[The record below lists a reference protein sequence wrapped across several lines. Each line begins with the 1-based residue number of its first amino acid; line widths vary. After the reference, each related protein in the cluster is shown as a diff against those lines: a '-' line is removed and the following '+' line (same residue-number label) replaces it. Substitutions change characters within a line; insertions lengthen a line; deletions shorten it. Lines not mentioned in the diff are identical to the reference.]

1 MVPLALLLGE
11 KDNYIGEVN
20 VMYKILIV
28 EDDPV
33 IASLLVDGLNKWG
46 YESEAIEDFMKV
58 TETFMEYQ
66 PHLILLDI
74 SLPFYNGYY
83 WCNEIRKISKV
94 PIVFLS
100 SHTENMDVI
109 MAMNMGGDD
118 YLTKPISLDLVV
130 AKLQAILRRTYAY
143 YTEIA
148 TLAVKGVILN
158 LNDTTLS
165 FEEKKLELTKNEFKI
180 MQILMENK
188 NNIVTRDQLMKKLWD
203 SDSFID
209 DNTLTVNVNRLRKKL
224 EDCGLADFI
233 STKKGM
239 GYLVHD

>member
-1 MVPLALLLGE
+1 MVVHFLE
-11 KDNYIGEVN
+11 EVT
-20 VMYKILIV
+20 MYKILIV

-33 IASLLVDGLNKWG
+33 IASLLGEGLRKWG
-46 YESEAIEDFMKV
+46 YESEDIKDFMKI
-58 TETFMEYQ
+58 TDAFTEYQ
-66 PHLILLDI
+66 PHLVLLDI

-83 WCNEIRKISKV
+83 WCNEIRKLSKV

-100 SHTENMDVI
+100 SHTENMDII

-118 YLTKPISLDLVV
+118 YVTKPFSLDLVV

-148 TLAVKGVILN
+148 TLAVKEVILN
-158 LNDTTLS
+158 LNDTSITY
-165 FEEKKLELTKNEFKI
+165 EDKKLELTKNEYKI
-180 MQILMENK
+180 MQILMEHK
-188 NNIVTRDQLMKKLWD
+188 NNIVSRDQLMKKLWD

-224 EDCGLADFI
+224 EDYGLADFI
-233 STKKGM
+233 NTKKGL
-239 GYLVHD
+239 GYIIHD

>member
-1 MVPLALLLGE
+1 
-11 KDNYIGEVN
+11 
-20 VMYKILIV
+20 MYKILIV

-46 YESEAIEDFMKV
+46 YESEAIGDFMKV
-58 TETFMEYQ
+58 TDTFIEYQ
-66 PHLILLDI
+66 PHLVLLDI

-158 LNDTTLS
+158 LNDTTLC
-165 FEEKKLELTKNEFKI
+165 FEDKKLELTKNEFKI

-233 STKKGM
+233 NTKKGL

>member
-1 MVPLALLLGE
+1 MVILALLLRE
-11 KDNYIGEVN
+11 KGNFIGEVI

-58 TETFMEYQ
+58 MEAFMEYQ

-165 FEEKKLELTKNEFKI
+165 FEDKKLELTKNEFKI

>member
-1 MVPLALLLGE
+1 M
-11 KDNYIGEVN
+11 
-20 VMYKILIV
+20 

-33 IASLLVDGLNKWG
+33 IASLLEDGLKKWG
-46 YESEAIEDFMKV
+46 FECECIRDFMKV
-58 TETFMEYQ
+58 SGTFSEYQ
-66 PHLILLDI
+66 PHLVLLDI

-100 SHTENMDVI
+100 SHTENMDII

-118 YLTKPISLDLVV
+118 YVTKPFSLDLVV

-143 YTEIA
+143 YTEIS
-148 TLAVKGVILN
+148 TLEVKGVILN
-158 LNDTTLS
+158 LNDSSLS
-165 FEEKKLELTKNEFKI
+165 YEEKKLELTKNEFKI
-180 MQILMENK
+180 TQLLMENK
-188 NNIVTRDQLMKKLWD
+188 NNIVSRDQMMKKLWD

-224 EDCGLADFI
+224 EDCGLLDFI
-233 STKKGM
+233 NTKKGL
-239 GYLVHD
+239 GYIIHD